1 VKYTVSS
8 AAPFLKYYPGASTA
22 ERPIFDCEVYYSRE
36 DVSSISEIVD
46 TKEALRTVYIITI
59 VLASLSM
66 ISIVAFAVLLRIKSK
81 NGGRAELNDTLITSE
96 GSSIIG
102 SEGKSSIKV

>member
-1 VKYTVSS
+1 MKYTVSS
-8 AAPFLKYYPGASTA
+8 PAPFLKYYPGASTA

-36 DVSSISEIVD
+36 DVSSISDIVD
-46 TKEALRTVYIITI
+46 MKEGLRMVYIVTI

-66 ISIVAFAVLLRIKSK
+66 ISIVVFAVLLRIKSK
-81 NGGRAELNDTLITSE
+81 SGARKELNDTMISSE